1 MSDVDPIEPVDE
13 LTESLA
19 DDATEELVEESI
31 DEAIVE
37 AVEQTGED
45 TVIDRAPIDK
55 AKLPQVIEAALMVAG
70 RTLNVDDLAALF
82 DEFER
87 PTNDEILNALERI
100 SSECLVRGVELKE
113 VATGYRFQGKQEFAL
128 YLARLWE
135 EKPQKYTRATLE
147 TLALIAYR
155 QPITRGEIEEIRGV
169 SVSSQTVK
177 SMMEREWIRVV
188 GHRDVPGR
196 PALYATTKQ
205 FLDYFNLKSL
215 DELPTLAEL
224 KDFDNLNVELDFED
238 MRQSS
243 QRAKTDSPEL
253 EKAVVRMEQQQALES
268 AMEEAGIADVDS
280 DVDSETGEIIPPE
293 SSLH

>member
-13 LTESLA
+13 SAELLA
-19 DDATEELVEESI
+19 DDATDDVVEERV
-31 DEAIVE
+31 DE
-37 AVEQTGED
+37 AVEHAGEE
-45 TVIDRAPIDK
+45 TIIDRAPIDK

-70 RTLNVDDLAALF
+70 RTLTVDDLAALF

-100 SSECLVRGVELKE
+100 SAECLVRGVELKE

-238 MRQSS
+238 MRQSN
-243 QRAKTDSPEL
+243 QRAKADGPDL
-253 EKAVVRMEQQQALES
+253 EKAVARMEQQQALES
-268 AMEEAGIADVDS
+268 AMEEAGVADIDS
-280 DVDSETGEIIPPE
+280 DVDDETGEIIPPE